1 MTGLTPPGSKHI
13 MGGIATAKIWRPVDP
28 AKGRVDAMRSTMPDF
43 PLTLQHFLWRS
54 TTLFPSKEIVTRR
67 ETRRHRYTYKDF
79 GVRVSQL
86 AHGLK
91 ELGVGAGDRV
101 GTLAWNNY
109 RHLELYF
116 ATPCSGAVLH
126 TLNPRL
132 FPEHLAYVINDAEDK
147 VVFVDASLLPALQ
160 RIANNL
166 KGVKQ
171 FVVMTDGPSPNGELK
186 PVTSYEELIAN
197 RPTSYAWP
205 DLDER
210 DAAAMCYT
218 SGTTGKP
225 KGVVYS
231 HRSSVLHSLGVAIGG
246 GIGLQESDSILPI
259 VPMFHANAWG
269 LPYAATMLGAKQ
281 VFADRF
287 LDPVSLTEL
296 IREEGVTF
304 SAGVPSVWIP
314 LLQYLDKTGMNLDG
328 VRMFVGGSAL
338 SAGLYDGLTKHGID
352 TNQGWGMTETSPVA
366 ACATIKSQ
374 LQHQDRKPLRLKQGL
389 PLAGV
394 ELRLANVDTGKPVP
408 WDGKSVGE
416 IQVRG
421 AWVTGSYFR
430 GVDADRFTADG
441 WLRTGDVANVDTEGY
456 IAIVDR
462 TKDLVKSGGEWISSV
477 ELESAI
483 MGHPKVLEA
492 AVIGV
497 PHPKWQERPVAYAV
511 VKPEF
516 KGAVSQAD
524 IIDFLKPLVAKWW
537 LPDEVRFIDEIP
549 KTSVGKFDK
558 KVIREQ
564 ALKTPASAS
573 PSE

>member
-1 MTGLTPPGSKHI
+1 
-13 MGGIATAKIWRPVDP
+13 
-28 AKGRVDAMRSTMPDF
+28 MRSTMPDF
-43 PLTLQHFLWRS
+43 PLTLQHFLWRA

-67 ETRRHRYTYKDF
+67 ESSRHRYTYAQF
-79 GVRVSQL
+79 GQRVAQL
-86 AHGLK
+86 AHALK

-116 ATPCSGAVLH
+116 AVPGAGAVLH

-132 FPEHLAYVINDAEDK
+132 FPEHLQYVINDAEDR
-147 VVFVDASLLPALQ
+147 VIFVDASILPALQ
-160 RIANNL
+160 RIADDI
-166 KGVKQ
+166 KGVKH
-171 FVVMTDGPSPNGELK
+171 FVVMTDGPSPDGQLK
-186 PVTSYEELIAN
+186 PMLSYEDLLSG
-197 RPTSYAWP
+197 RPTSYPWP
-205 DLDER
+205 QIDER

-231 HRSSVLHSLGVAIGG
+231 HRSSVLHSFGIAIGG

-296 IREEGVTF
+296 IRDEAVTF

-314 LLQYLDKTGMNLDG
+314 LLQHLDKTGTDLHG
-328 VRMFVGGSAL
+328 LRMFVGGSAL
-338 SAGLYDGLTKHGID
+338 SAGLYDGLTRHGID

-366 ACATIKSQ
+366 AVATIKSAMK
-374 LQHQDRKPLRLKQGL
+374 DTDPKAIRLKQGL

-394 ELRLANVDTGKPVP
+394 ELRLADVDSGRPVA

-421 AWVTGSYFR
+421 PWVTAGYYR

-441 WLRTGDVANVDTEGY
+441 WLRTGDVANVDSEGY
-456 IAIVDR
+456 AQIVDR

-497 PHPKWQERPVAYAV
+497 PHPKWTERPVAYV
-511 VKPEF
+511 VAKPEF
-516 KGAVSQAD
+516 KGALTQEE
-524 IIDFLKPLVAKWW
+524 ILEYLRPLVAKWW

-564 ALKTPASAS
+564 ARQAPAIVR

>member
-1 MTGLTPPGSKHI
+1 
-13 MGGIATAKIWRPVDP
+13 
-28 AKGRVDAMRSTMPDF
+28 MRSTMPDF

-67 ETRRHRYTYKDF
+67 ESGRHRYTYAQF
-79 GVRVSQL
+79 GQRVAQL
-86 AHGLK
+86 AHAIR

-116 ATPCSGAVLH
+116 AVPGAGAVLH

-132 FPEHLAYVINDAEDK
+132 FPEHLQYVINDAEDT
-147 VVFVDASLLPALQ
+147 VIFVDASILPALQ
-160 RIANNL
+160 RIADDI
-166 KGVKQ
+166 KGVKH
-171 FVVMTDGPSPNGELK
+171 FVVMTDGPSPDGQLK
-186 PVTSYEELIAN
+186 PMLSYEDLLSG
-197 RPTSYAWP
+197 RPTSYPWP
-205 DLDER
+205 QIDER

-231 HRSSVLHSLGVAIGG
+231 HRSSVLHSFGIAIGG

-296 IREEGVTF
+296 IRDEAVSF

-314 LLQYLDKTGMNLDG
+314 LLQHLDKTGTDLHG
-328 VRMFVGGSAL
+328 LRMFVGGSAL
-338 SAGLYDGLTKHGID
+338 SAGLYDGLTRHGID

-366 ACATIKSQ
+366 AVATIKSAMKNTD
-374 LQHQDRKPLRLKQGL
+374 LKAIRLKQGL

-394 ELRLANVDTGKPVP
+394 ELRLADVDSGTPVA

-421 AWVTGSYFR
+421 PWVTAGYYR

-441 WLRTGDVANVDTEGY
+441 WLRTGDVANVDSEGY
-456 IAIVDR
+456 AQIVDR

-497 PHPKWQERPVAYAV
+497 PHPKWTERPVAYV
-511 VKPEF
+511 VAKPEF
-516 KGAVSQAD
+516 KGALTQEE
-524 IIDFLKPLVAKWW
+524 ILEYLRPLVAKWW

-564 ALKTPASAS
+564 ARQAPAIVR

>member
-1 MTGLTPPGSKHI
+1 
-13 MGGIATAKIWRPVDP
+13 
-28 AKGRVDAMRSTMPDF
+28 MRSTMPDF
-43 PLTLQHFLWRS
+43 PLTLQHFLWRA

-67 ETRRHRYTYKDF
+67 ESSRHRYTYAQF
-79 GVRVSQL
+79 GQRVAQL
-86 AHGLK
+86 AHALK

-116 ATPCSGAVLH
+116 AVPGAGAVLH

-132 FPEHLAYVINDAEDK
+132 FPEHLQYVINDAEDK
-147 VVFVDASLLPALQ
+147 VIFVDASILPALQ
-160 RIANNL
+160 RIADDI
-166 KGVKQ
+166 KGVKH
-171 FVVMTDGPSPNGELK
+171 FVVMTDGPSPDGQLK
-186 PVTSYEELIAN
+186 PMLSYEDLLSG
-197 RPTSYAWP
+197 RPTSYPWP
-205 DLDER
+205 QIDER

-231 HRSSVLHSLGVAIGG
+231 HRSSVLHSFGIAIGG

-296 IREEGVTF
+296 IRDEAVTF

-314 LLQYLDKTGMNLDG
+314 LLQHLDKTGTDLHG
-328 VRMFVGGSAL
+328 LRMFVGGSAL
-338 SAGLYDGLTKHGID
+338 SAGLYDGLTRHGID

-366 ACATIKSQ
+366 AVATIKSAMK
-374 LQHQDRKPLRLKQGL
+374 DTDPKAIRLKQGL

-394 ELRLANVDTGKPVP
+394 ELRLADVDSGRPVA

-421 AWVTGSYFR
+421 PWVTAGYYR

-441 WLRTGDVANVDTEGY
+441 WLRTGDVANVDSEGY
-456 IAIVDR
+456 AQIVDR

-497 PHPKWQERPVAYAV
+497 PHPKWTERPVAYV
-511 VKPEF
+511 VAKPEF
-516 KGAVSQAD
+516 KGALTQEE
-524 IIDFLKPLVAKWW
+524 ILEYLRPLVAKWW

-564 ALKTPASAS
+564 ARQAPAIVR

>member
-1 MTGLTPPGSKHI
+1 
-13 MGGIATAKIWRPVDP
+13 
-28 AKGRVDAMRSTMPDF
+28 MRSTMPDF

-54 TTLFPSKEIVTRR
+54 TTLFPNKEIVTRR
-67 ETRRHRYTYKDF
+67 ETGRHRYTYADF
-79 GVRVSQL
+79 GRRVAQL
-86 AHGLK
+86 AHGLR
-91 ELGVGAGDRV
+91 ELGIGPGDRV

-116 ATPCSGAVLH
+116 AVPCSGAVLH

-132 FPEHLAYVINDAEDK
+132 FPEHLEFVINDADDQ
-147 VVFVDASLLPALQ
+147 VIFVDASIVPALQ
-160 RIANNL
+160 RVAGKI
-166 KGVKQ
+166 KGVKH
-171 FVVMTDGPSPNGELK
+171 FVVMSDGPSPDGQLS
-186 PVTSYEELIAN
+186 PVMSYEELIGN
-197 RPTSYAWP
+197 RPTVYDWP
-205 DLDER
+205 VLDER
-210 DAAAMCYT
+210 DASAMCYT

-231 HRSSVLHSLGVAIGG
+231 HRSSVLHSFGIAIGG
-246 GIGLQESDSILPI
+246 GIGLSETDAILPV

-269 LPYAATMLGAKQ
+269 LAYAATMLGAKQ
-281 VFADRF
+281 VFPDRF

-296 IREEGVTF
+296 IREEKVTF
-304 SAGVPSVWIP
+304 SSGVPSVWIA
-314 LLQYLDKTGMNLDG
+314 LLQHLDKTGTNLDG
-328 VRMFVGGSAL
+328 LRMFVGGSAL
-338 SAGLYDGLTKHGID
+338 PAGLYDGLTRHGID

-366 ACATIKSQ
+366 AVATMKSYMSESE
-374 LQHQDRKPLRLKQGL
+374 RKRVRLKAGL
-389 PLAGV
+389 PIAGV
-394 ELRLANVDTGKPVP
+394 ELRLANVDTGEPVP

-421 AWVTGSYFR
+421 PWVTANYYR
-430 GVDADRFTADG
+430 GVDPERFTADG
-441 WLRTGDVANVDTEGY
+441 WLRTGDVANVDPEGY
-456 IAIVDR
+456 AQIVDR

-497 PHPKWQERPVAYAV
+497 PHPKWQERPVAYV
-511 VKPEF
+511 VAKPEF
-516 KGAVSQAD
+516 KRNVTQAE
-524 IIDFLKPLVAKWW
+524 IIEFLEPLVAKWW
-537 LPDEVRFIDEIP
+537 LPDEVRFVDEIP

-564 ALKTPASAS
+564 ALKAPTAAR

>member
-1 MTGLTPPGSKHI
+1 
-13 MGGIATAKIWRPVDP
+13 
-28 AKGRVDAMRSTMPDF
+28 MRSTMPDF

-67 ETRRHRYTYKDF
+67 ESSRHRYTYAQF
-79 GVRVSQL
+79 GKRVAQL
-86 AHGLK
+86 AHALK

-116 ATPCSGAVLH
+116 AVPGAGAVLH

-132 FPEHLAYVINDAEDK
+132 FPEHLQYVINDAEDK
-147 VVFVDASLLPALQ
+147 VIFVDASILPALQ
-160 RIANNL
+160 RIADDI
-166 KGVKQ
+166 KGVKH
-171 FVVMTDGPSPNGELK
+171 FVVMTDGPSPDGQLK
-186 PVTSYEELIAN
+186 PMLSYEDLLSG
-197 RPTSYAWP
+197 RPTSYPWP
-205 DLDER
+205 QIDER

-231 HRSSVLHSLGVAIGG
+231 HRSSVLHSFGIAIGG

-296 IREEGVTF
+296 IRDEAVTF

-314 LLQYLDKTGMNLDG
+314 LLQHLDKTGTDLHG
-328 VRMFVGGSAL
+328 LRMFVGGSAL
-338 SAGLYDGLTKHGID
+338 SAGLYDGLTRHGID

-366 ACATIKSQ
+366 AVATIKSAMK
-374 LQHQDRKPLRLKQGL
+374 DTDPKAIRLKQGL

-394 ELRLANVDTGKPVP
+394 ELRLADVDSGRPVA

-421 AWVTGSYFR
+421 PWVTAGYYR

-441 WLRTGDVANVDTEGY
+441 WLRTGDVANVDSEGY
-456 IAIVDR
+456 AQIVDR

-497 PHPKWQERPVAYAV
+497 PHPKWTERPVAYV
-511 VKPEF
+511 VAKPEF
-516 KGAVSQAD
+516 KGALTQEE
-524 IIDFLKPLVAKWW
+524 ILEYLRPLVAKWW

-564 ALKTPASAS
+564 ARQAPAIVR

>member
-1 MTGLTPPGSKHI
+1 
-13 MGGIATAKIWRPVDP
+13 
-28 AKGRVDAMRSTMPDF
+28 MRSTMPDY

-54 TTLFPSKEIVTRR
+54 TTLFPTKEIVSRR
-67 ETRRHRYTYKDF
+67 ETGRHRYTYADF
-79 GVRVSQL
+79 GRRVAQL
-86 AHGLK
+86 AHAIR
-91 ELGVGAGDRV
+91 ELGVGPGDRV

-116 ATPCSGAVLH
+116 AVPCSGAVLH

-132 FPEHLAYVINDAEDK
+132 FPEHLEYVINDAEDK
-147 VVFVDASLLPALQ
+147 VIFVDASVVPVLQ
-160 RIANNL
+160 RVVKNL
-166 KGVKQ
+166 KGVKH
-171 FVVMTDGPSPNGELK
+171 FVVMSDGPSADGQLQPLA
-186 PVTSYEELIAN
+186 SYEELIAG
-197 RPTSYAWP
+197 RPTLFPWP
-205 DLDER
+205 DLNEQ

-218 SGTTGKP
+218 SGTTGQP

-231 HRSSVLHSLGVAIGG
+231 HRSSVLHSFGIAIGG
-246 GIGLQESDSILPI
+246 GVGLQEADSILAI

-287 LDPVSLTEL
+287 LDPASLTEL
-296 IREEGVTF
+296 IRDERVTF
-304 SAGVPSVWIP
+304 SAGVPSVWIM
-314 LLQYLDKTGMNLDG
+314 LLQYLDQTGMNFDG
-328 VRMFVGGSAL
+328 LRMFVGGSAL
-338 SAGLYDGLTKHGID
+338 SAGLYDGLTRHGID

-366 ACATIKSQ
+366 ACATIKSYMKES
-374 LQHQDRKPLRLKQGL
+374 DPKPIRLKQGL
-389 PLAGV
+389 PVAGV
-394 ELRLANVDTGKPVP
+394 ELRLSNVETGELVP

-421 AWVTGSYFR
+421 PWVTASYYR

-441 WLRTGDVANVDTEGY
+441 WLKTGDVANVDREGY
-456 IAIVDR
+456 AQIVDR

-497 PHPKWQERPVAYAV
+497 PHPKWQERPVAYV
-511 VKPEF
+511 VPKPEF
-516 KGAVSQAD
+516 KGAISQRE
-524 IIDFLKPLVAKWW
+524 ILDFLTPLVAKWW
-537 LPDEVRFIDEIP
+537 LPDEVRFTDEIP

-564 ALKTPASAS
+564 ASKAPVTAR

>member
-1 MTGLTPPGSKHI
+1 
-13 MGGIATAKIWRPVDP
+13 
-28 AKGRVDAMRSTMPDF
+28 MRSTMPDF

-54 TTLFPSKEIVTRR
+54 TTLFPKKEIVTRR
-67 ETRRHRYTYKDF
+67 ETGRHRYTYADF
-79 GVRVSQL
+79 GRRVAQL
-86 AHGLK
+86 AHALR
-91 ELGVGAGDRV
+91 ELGIAPGDRV

-116 ATPCSGAVLH
+116 AVPCSGAVLH

-132 FPEHLAYVINDAEDK
+132 FPEHLEFVINDAEDK
-147 VVFVDASLLPALQ
+147 VIFVDASIVPALQ
-160 RIANNL
+160 RVAGKL
-166 KGVKQ
+166 KGVTQ
-171 FVVMTDGPSPNGELK
+171 FVVMADGPSPDG
-186 PVTSYEELIAN
+186 VTPSISYEELISG
-197 RPTSYAWP
+197 RPTAYDWP
-205 DLDER
+205 TLDER

-231 HRSSVLHSLGVAIGG
+231 HRSSVLHSFGIAIGG
-246 GIGLQESDSILPI
+246 GIGLAESDSILPV

-269 LPYAATMLGAKQ
+269 LAYGATMLGAKQ
-281 VFADRF
+281 VFPDRF

-296 IREEGVTF
+296 IREEKVTF
-304 SAGVPSVWIP
+304 SAGVPSVWIA
-314 LLQYLDKTGMNLDG
+314 LLQHLDKTGTNLDG
-328 VRMFVGGSAL
+328 LRMFVGGSAL
-338 SAGLYDGLTKHGID
+338 PAGLYDGLTRHGID
-352 TNQGWGMTETSPVA
+352 ANQGWGMTETSPVA
-366 ACATIKSQ
+366 SVATMKSYMPES
-374 LQHQDRKPLRLKQGL
+374 DRKQVRLKAGL

-394 ELRLANVDTGKPVP
+394 ELRLADVETGKPVP

-421 AWVTGSYFR
+421 PWVTASYYR
-430 GVDADRFTADG
+430 GVDPERFTQDG
-441 WLRTGDVANVDTEGY
+441 WLRTGDVANVDPEGY
-456 IAIVDR
+456 AQIVDR

-497 PHPKWQERPVAYAV
+497 PHPKWQERPVAYV
-511 VKPEF
+511 VAKPEF
-516 KGAVSQAD
+516 KGALTQAE
-524 IIDFLKPLVAKWW
+524 IIEFLKPLVAKWW
-537 LPDEVRFIDEIP
+537 LPDEVRFVDEIP

-564 ALKTPASAS
+564 ALQAPAAAR

>member
-1 MTGLTPPGSKHI
+1 
-13 MGGIATAKIWRPVDP
+13 
-28 AKGRVDAMRSTMPDF
+28 MRSTMPDF

-54 TTLFPSKEIVTRR
+54 TTLFPNKEIVTRR
-67 ETRRHRYTYKDF
+67 EKGRHRYTYADF
-79 GVRVSQL
+79 GARVAQL
-86 AHGLK
+86 ANALA
-91 ELGVGAGDRV
+91 ELGVRPGDRV

-109 RHLELYF
+109 RHFELYF
-116 ATPCSGAVLH
+116 AVPCSGAVLH

-132 FPEHLAYVINDAEDK
+132 FPEHLEFIIKDAEDK
-147 VVFVDASLLPALQ
+147 VIFVDESVLPALQ
-160 RIANNL
+160 RVAGGL

-171 FVVMTDGPSPNGELK
+171 FVLMTDGASVDGQLK
-186 PVTSYEELIAN
+186 PIVSYEELMTG
-197 RPTSYAWP
+197 RPTTYSWP

-231 HRSSVLHSLGVAIGG
+231 HRSSVLHAFGTAMGGAIG
-246 GIGLQESDSILPI
+246 LSESDAVLPV

-269 LPYAATMLGAKQ
+269 LPYAATMVGAKQ
-281 VFADRF
+281 VFPDRF

-314 LLQYLDKTGMNLDG
+314 LLQHLDKTGTDLHG
-328 VRMFVGGSAL
+328 FRMFVGGSAL
-338 SAGLYDGLTKHGID
+338 PAGLYDGLTRHGID

-366 ACATIKSQ
+366 AVATTKSYSRPEQ
-374 LQHQDRKPLRLKQGL
+374 KREVRLKAGL
-389 PLAGV
+389 PIVGV
-394 ELRLANVDTGKPVP
+394 ELRIADVETGKPVA

-421 AWVTGSYFR
+421 PWVTASYFR
-430 GVDADRFTADG
+430 GVDPDRFTADG
-441 WLRTGDVANVDTEGY
+441 WLRTGDVANVDSEGY
-456 IAIVDR
+456 AQIVDR
-462 TKDLVKSGGEWISSV
+462 TKDLIKSGGEWISSV

-483 MGHPKVLEA
+483 MGHPKVSEA

-497 PHPKWQERPVAYAV
+497 PHPKWQERPVAFV
-511 VKPEF
+511 VPKADF
-516 KGAVSQAD
+516 KGELKED
-524 IIDFLKPLVAKWW
+524 EIIEYLRPLVAKWW

-558 KVIREQ
+558 KVIRER
-564 ALKTPASAS
+564 AGSSAAVSS

>member
-1 MTGLTPPGSKHI
+1 
-13 MGGIATAKIWRPVDP
+13 
-28 AKGRVDAMRSTMPDF
+28 MRSTMPDF

-67 ETRRHRYTYKDF
+67 ESGRHRYTYAQF
-79 GVRVSQL
+79 GQRVAQL
-86 AHGLK
+86 AHAIR
-91 ELGVGAGDRV
+91 ELGVGPGDRV

-116 ATPCSGAVLH
+116 AVPGAGAVLH

-132 FPEHLAYVINDAEDK
+132 FPEHLQYVINDAEDT
-147 VVFVDASLLPALQ
+147 VIFVDASILPALQ
-160 RIANNL
+160 RIADDI
-166 KGVKQ
+166 KRVKH
-171 FVVMTDGPSPNGELK
+171 FVVMTDGPSPDGQLK
-186 PVTSYEELIAN
+186 PMLSYEDLLSG
-197 RPTSYAWP
+197 RPTSYPWP
-205 DLDER
+205 QIDER

-231 HRSSVLHSLGVAIGG
+231 HRSSVLHSFGIAIGG

-296 IREEGVTF
+296 IRDEAVTF

-314 LLQYLDKTGMNLDG
+314 LLQHLDKTGTDLHG
-328 VRMFVGGSAL
+328 LRMFVGGSAL
-338 SAGLYDGLTKHGID
+338 SAGLYDGLTRHGID

-366 ACATIKSQ
+366 AVATIKSAMKNTD
-374 LQHQDRKPLRLKQGL
+374 LKAIRLKQGL

-394 ELRLANVDTGKPVP
+394 ELRLADVDSGTPVA

-421 AWVTGSYFR
+421 PWVTAGYYR

-441 WLRTGDVANVDTEGY
+441 WLRTGDVANVDSEGY
-456 IAIVDR
+456 AQIVDR

-497 PHPKWQERPVAYAV
+497 PHPKWTERPVAYV
-511 VKPEF
+511 VAKPEF
-516 KGAVSQAD
+516 KGALTQEE
-524 IIDFLKPLVAKWW
+524 ILEYLRPLVAKWW

-564 ALKTPASAS
+564 ARQAPAIVR

>member
-1 MTGLTPPGSKHI
+1 
-13 MGGIATAKIWRPVDP
+13 
-28 AKGRVDAMRSTMPDF
+28 MRSTMPDF

-54 TTLFPSKEIVTRR
+54 TTLVPSKEIVTRR
-67 ETRRHRYTYKDF
+67 ESGRHRYTYADF
-79 GVRVSQL
+79 GGRVAQL
-86 AHGLK
+86 AHALK
-91 ELGVGAGDRV
+91 ELGVKPGDRV

-116 ATPCSGAVLH
+116 AVPGAGAVLH

-132 FPEHLAYVINDAEDK
+132 FPEHLAFVVNDAEDK
-147 VVFVDASLLPALQ
+147 VIFVDASILPALQ
-160 RIANNL
+160 RIADNI
-166 KGVKQ
+166 KGVRQ
-171 FVVMTDGPSPNGELK
+171 FFVMTDGASPDGQLK
-186 PVTSYEELIAN
+186 PMVSYEELLGG
-197 RPTSYAWP
+197 RPTSYPWP
-205 DLDER
+205 QIDER

-231 HRSSVLHSLGVAIGG
+231 HRSTVLHSFGIAIGG

-296 IREEGVTF
+296 IRDERVTF
-304 SAGVPSVWIP
+304 SAG
-314 LLQYLDKTGMNLDG
+314 
-328 VRMFVGGSAL
+328 
-338 SAGLYDGLTKHGID
+338 
-352 TNQGWGMTETSPVA
+352 
-366 ACATIKSQ
+366 
-374 LQHQDRKPLRLKQGL
+374 
-389 PLAGV
+389 
-394 ELRLANVDTGKPVP
+394 VP

-421 AWVTGSYFR
+421 PWVTAGYYR

-441 WLRTGDVANVDTEGY
+441 WLRTGDVANVDPEGY
-456 IAIVDR
+456 AQIVDR

-477 ELESAI
+477 ELESQI

-492 AVIGV
+492 AVIAV
-497 PHPKWQERPVAYAV
+497 PHPKWQERPVAYV
-511 VKPEF
+511 VAKPEF
-516 KGAVSQAD
+516 KGAVTQD
-524 IIDFLKPLVAKWW
+524 EILDYLRPLVAKWW
-537 LPDEVRFIDEIP
+537 LPDEVRFVDEIP

-564 ALKTPASAS
+564 ALKAPAAAR

>member
-1 MTGLTPPGSKHI
+1 
-13 MGGIATAKIWRPVDP
+13 
-28 AKGRVDAMRSTMPDF
+28 MPDF

-54 TTLFPSKEIVTRR
+54 TTLFPRKEIVTRR
-67 ETRRHRYTYKDF
+67 EGGRHRYTYAEF
-79 GVRVSQL
+79 GRRVAQL
-86 AHGLK
+86 AHALR
-91 ELGVGAGDRV
+91 ELGIAPGDRV

-116 ATPCSGAVLH
+116 AVPCVGAVLH

-132 FPEHLAYVINDAEDK
+132 FPEHLEFVINDAEDK
-147 VVFVDASLLPALQ
+147 VIFVDASIVPVLQ
-160 RIANNL
+160 RVAKNL
-166 KGVKQ
+166 KRVTQ
-171 FVVMTDGPSPNGELK
+171 FVVMADGPSPDGQLT
-186 PVTSYEELIAN
+186 PAVSYEELIGN
-197 RPTSYAWP
+197 RPTVYDWP

-210 DAAAMCYT
+210 EAAAMCYT

-231 HRSSVLHSLGVAIGG
+231 HRSSVLHSFGIAIGG
-246 GIGLQESDSILPI
+246 GIGLTESDSILPV

-269 LPYAATMLGAKQ
+269 LAYGATMLGAKQ
-281 VFADRF
+281 VFPDRF

-296 IREEGVTF
+296 IKEEKVTF
-304 SAGVPSVWIP
+304 SAGVPSVWIA
-314 LLQYLDKTGMNLDG
+314 LLQHLEKTATNLDG
-328 VRMFVGGSAL
+328 LRMFVGGSAL
-338 SAGLYDGLTKHGID
+338 PAGLYDGLTRHGID

-366 ACATIKSQ
+366 SVATMKSYMPEA
-374 LQHQDRKPLRLKQGL
+374 DRKQVRLKAGL
-389 PLAGV
+389 PIAGV
-394 ELRLANVDTGKPVP
+394 ELRLANVETGEPVP

-421 AWVTGSYFR
+421 PWVTASYYR
-430 GVDADRFTADG
+430 GVDPERFTPDG
-441 WLRTGDVANVDTEGY
+441 WLRTGDVANVDPEGY
-456 IAIVDR
+456 AQIVDR

-497 PHPKWQERPVAYAV
+497 PHPKWQERPVAYV
-511 VKPEF
+511 VAKPEF
-516 KGAVSQAD
+516 KGMVTQD
-524 IIDFLKPLVAKWW
+524 EIIEYLTPLVAKWW
-537 LPDEVRFIDEIP
+537 LPDEVRFVDEIP

-564 ALKTPASAS
+564 ALKAPAAAR

>member
-1 MTGLTPPGSKHI
+1 
-13 MGGIATAKIWRPVDP
+13 
-28 AKGRVDAMRSTMPDF
+28 MRSTMPDF
-43 PLTLQHFLWRS
+43 PLTLQHFLWRA

-67 ETRRHRYTYKDF
+67 ESSRHRYTYAQF
-79 GVRVSQL
+79 GQRVAQL
-86 AHGLK
+86 AHALK

-116 ATPCSGAVLH
+116 AVPGAGAVLH

-132 FPEHLAYVINDAEDK
+132 FPEHLQYVINDAEDR
-147 VVFVDASLLPALQ
+147 VIFVDASILPALQ
-160 RIANNL
+160 RIADDI
-166 KGVKQ
+166 KGVKH
-171 FVVMTDGPSPNGELK
+171 FVVMTDGPSPDGQLK
-186 PVTSYEELIAN
+186 PMLSYEDLLSG
-197 RPTSYAWP
+197 RPTSYPWP
-205 DLDER
+205 QIDER

-231 HRSSVLHSLGVAIGG
+231 HRSSVLHSFGIAIGG

-296 IREEGVTF
+296 IRDEAVSF

-314 LLQYLDKTGMNLDG
+314 LLQHLDKTGTDLHG
-328 VRMFVGGSAL
+328 LRMFVGGSAL
-338 SAGLYDGLTKHGID
+338 SAGLYDGLTRHGID

-366 ACATIKSQ
+366 AVATIKSAMK
-374 LQHQDRKPLRLKQGL
+374 DTDPKAIRLKQGL

-394 ELRLANVDTGKPVP
+394 ELRLADVDSGTPVA

-421 AWVTGSYFR
+421 PWVTAGYYR

-441 WLRTGDVANVDTEGY
+441 WLRTGDVANVDSEGY
-456 IAIVDR
+456 AQIVDR

-497 PHPKWQERPVAYAV
+497 PHPKWTERPVAYV
-511 VKPEF
+511 VAKPEF
-516 KGAVSQAD
+516 KGALTQEE
-524 IIDFLKPLVAKWW
+524 ILEYLRPLVAKWW

-564 ALKTPASAS
+564 ARQAPAIVR

>member
-1 MTGLTPPGSKHI
+1 
-13 MGGIATAKIWRPVDP
+13 
-28 AKGRVDAMRSTMPDF
+28 MRSTMPDY

-54 TTLFPSKEIVTRR
+54 TTLFPKKEIVTRR
-67 ETRRHRYTYKDF
+67 ETGRHRYTYADF
-79 GVRVSQL
+79 GRRVAQL

-91 ELGVGAGDRV
+91 DVGIGPGDRV
-101 GTLAWNNY
+101 GTLAWNTY

-116 ATPCSGAVLH
+116 AVPCSGAVVH

-132 FPEHLAYVINDAEDK
+132 APEQLAYIVNDAEDK
-147 VVFVDASLLPALQ
+147 VIFVDASLVPALQ
-160 RIANNL
+160 RVAGQL
-166 KGVKQ
+166 KSTKQ
-171 FVVMTDGPSPNGELK
+171 FIVMTDAPSPDGQLK
-186 PVTSYEELIAN
+186 PVISYEELIAG
-197 RPTSYAWP
+197 RPTDYPWP
-205 DLDER
+205 ALDER

-231 HRSSVLHSLGVAIGG
+231 HRSSVLHSFGITVGNIGPT
-246 GIGLQESDSILPI
+246 ESDTLLPI

-269 LPYAATMLGAKQ
+269 HPYAAAMLGAKL
-281 VFADRF
+281 VFPDRF

-304 SAGVPSVWIP
+304 SAGVPSVWIA
-314 LLQYLDKTGMNLDG
+314 LLQHLDKTAINLDG
-328 VRMFVGGSAL
+328 LRMFVGGSAL
-338 SAGLYDGLTKHGID
+338 PASLYDGLTRHHIEVI
-352 TNQGWGMTETSPVA
+352 QGWGMTETSPVA
-366 ACATIKSQ
+366 ACATMKSYIPA
-374 LQHQDRKPLRLKQGL
+374 DKKREIRLKAGL

-394 ELRLANVDTGKPVP
+394 ELRIADVESGKPVA
-408 WDGKSVGE
+408 WDGKSTGE

-421 AWVTGSYFR
+421 PWVTASYYR

-441 WLRTGDVANVDTEGY
+441 WLRTGDVANVDPEGY
-456 IAIVDR
+456 AQIVDR
-462 TKDLVKSGGEWISSV
+462 TKDLIKSGGEWISSV

-511 VKPEF
+511 PKPDF
-516 KGAVSQAD
+516 KGSLTQAE
-524 IIDFLKPLVAKWW
+524 IIEYLTPRVAKWW
-537 LPDEVRFIDEIP
+537 LPEEVRFVDEIP

-558 KVIREQ
+558 KVIRQ
-564 ALKTPASAS
+564 WAANSAPVS
-573 PSE
+573 TPSE

>member
-1 MTGLTPPGSKHI
+1 
-13 MGGIATAKIWRPVDP
+13 
-28 AKGRVDAMRSTMPDF
+28 MRSTMPDY

-54 TTLFPSKEIVTRR
+54 TALFPTKEIVTRR
-67 ETRRHRYTYKDF
+67 ETGRHRYTYAEF
-79 GVRVSQL
+79 GRRVAQL
-86 AHGLK
+86 AHALK
-91 ELGVGAGDRV
+91 ELGMAPGDRV

-116 ATPCSGAVLH
+116 AVPCSGAVLH

-132 FPEHLAYVINDAEDK
+132 FPEHLEFVINDAEDK
-147 VVFVDASLLPALQ
+147 FIFVDSSLVPALL
-160 RIANNL
+160 RVAKNL
-166 KGVKQ
+166 KSVKQ
-171 FVVMTDGPSPNGELK
+171 FVVMADGPSPDGQLT
-186 PVTSYEELIAN
+186 PLASYEELIAG
-197 RPTSYAWP
+197 RPTVFSWP
-205 DLDER
+205 TLDEQ

-231 HRSSVLHSLGVAIGG
+231 QRSAVLHSFGIAIGG
-246 GIGLQESDSILPI
+246 GIGLQESDSILPV

-281 VFADRF
+281 VFPDRF
-287 LDPVSLTEL
+287 LDPVSLTDL
-296 IREEGVTF
+296 IREEKVTF
-304 SAGVPSVWIP
+304 SSGVPSVWIA
-314 LLQYLDKTGMNLDG
+314 LLQHLDKTGTNLDG
-328 VRMFVGGSAL
+328 LRMFVGGSAL
-338 SAGLYDGLTKHGID
+338 PAGLYDGLTRHGID

-366 ACATIKSQ
+366 AVATLKSYMPER
-374 LQHQDRKPLRLKQGL
+374 DRKQVRLKAGL
-389 PLAGV
+389 PIAGV
-394 ELRLANVDTGKPVP
+394 ELRLANVETGEPVP

-421 AWVTGSYFR
+421 PWVTTSYYR
-430 GVDADRFTADG
+430 GVDPDRFTADG
-441 WLRTGDVANVDTEGY
+441 WLRTGDVANVDPEGY
-456 IAIVDR
+456 AQIVDR

-497 PHPKWQERPVAYAV
+497 PHPKWQERPVAYV
-511 VKPEF
+511 VAKPEY
-516 KGAVSQAD
+516 KGAVTQEE
-524 IIDFLKPLVAKWW
+524 IIEFLTPLVAKWW

-564 ALKTPASAS
+564 ALKTTTPVR

>member
-1 MTGLTPPGSKHI
+1 
-13 MGGIATAKIWRPVDP
+13 
-28 AKGRVDAMRSTMPDF
+28 MRSTMPDF

-67 ETRRHRYTYKDF
+67 ESGRHRYTYAEF
-79 GVRVSQL
+79 GQRVAQL

-91 ELGVGAGDRV
+91 ELGVSPGDRV

-116 ATPCSGAVLH
+116 AVPGAGAVLH

-132 FPEHLAYVINDAEDK
+132 FPEHLQYVINDAEDR
-147 VVFVDASLLPALQ
+147 VIFVDASILPVLQ
-160 RIANNL
+160 RIADDL

-171 FVVMTDGPSPNGELK
+171 FVIMTDGPSPDGQLK
-186 PVTSYEELIAN
+186 PMLSYEELLSG
-197 RPTSYAWP
+197 RPTSYPWP
-205 DLDER
+205 QIDER

-231 HRSSVLHSLGVAIGG
+231 HRSSVLHSFGIAIGG

-314 LLQYLDKTGMNLDG
+314 LLQHLDKTGTNLDG
-328 VRMFVGGSAL
+328 LRMFVGGSAL
-338 SAGLYDGLTKHGID
+338 SAGLYDGLTRHGID

-366 ACATIKSQ
+366 AVATLKSA
-374 LQHQDRKPLRLKQGL
+374 LKGSDLKAIRLKQGL

-394 ELRLANVDTGKPVP
+394 ELRLADVDSGSPVP

-421 AWVTGSYFR
+421 PWVTAGYYR

-441 WLRTGDVANVDTEGY
+441 WLRTGDVANVDPEGY
-456 IAIVDR
+456 AQIVDR

-497 PHPKWQERPVAYAV
+497 PHPKWTERPVAYV
-511 VKPEF
+511 VAKPEF
-516 KGAVSQAD
+516 KGALTQD
-524 IIDFLKPLVAKWW
+524 QILEYLRPLVAKWW
-537 LPDEVRFIDEIP
+537 LPDEVRFIEEIP

-564 ALKTPASAS
+564 ARQAPAIVR

>member
-1 MTGLTPPGSKHI
+1 
-13 MGGIATAKIWRPVDP
+13 
-28 AKGRVDAMRSTMPDF
+28 MRSTMPDF

-67 ETRRHRYTYKDF
+67 ESSRHRYTYAQF
-79 GVRVSQL
+79 GKRVAQL
-86 AHGLK
+86 AHALK

-116 ATPCSGAVLH
+116 AVPGAGAVLH

-132 FPEHLAYVINDAEDK
+132 FPEHLQYVINDAEDK
-147 VVFVDASLLPALQ
+147 VIFVDASILPALQ
-160 RIANNL
+160 RIADDI
-166 KGVKQ
+166 KGVKH
-171 FVVMTDGPSPNGELK
+171 FVVMTDGPSPDGQLK
-186 PVTSYEELIAN
+186 PMLSYEDLLSG
-197 RPTSYAWP
+197 RPTSYPWP
-205 DLDER
+205 QIDER

-231 HRSSVLHSLGVAIGG
+231 HRSSVLHSFGIAIGG

-296 IREEGVTF
+296 IRDEAVTF

-314 LLQYLDKTGMNLDG
+314 LLQHLDKTGTDLHG
-328 VRMFVGGSAL
+328 LRMFVGGSAL
-338 SAGLYDGLTKHGID
+338 SAGLYDGLTRHGID

-366 ACATIKSQ
+366 AVATIKSAMK
-374 LQHQDRKPLRLKQGL
+374 DTDPKAIRLKQGL

-394 ELRLANVDTGKPVP
+394 ELRLADVDSGTPVA

-421 AWVTGSYFR
+421 PWVTAGYYR

-441 WLRTGDVANVDTEGY
+441 WLRTGDVANVDSEGY
-456 IAIVDR
+456 AQIVDR

-497 PHPKWQERPVAYAV
+497 PHPKWTERPVAYV
-511 VKPEF
+511 VAKPEF
-516 KGAVSQAD
+516 KGALTQEE
-524 IIDFLKPLVAKWW
+524 ILEYLRPLVAKWW

-564 ALKTPASAS
+564 ARQAPAIVR

>member
-1 MTGLTPPGSKHI
+1 
-13 MGGIATAKIWRPVDP
+13 
-28 AKGRVDAMRSTMPDF
+28 MRSTMPDF

-54 TTLFPSKEIVTRR
+54 TTLFPSKEIVTKR
-67 ETRRHRYTYKDF
+67 EAGRHRYTYADF
-79 GVRVSQL
+79 GRRVAQL
-86 AHGLK
+86 AHALK
-91 ELGVGAGDRV
+91 DLGVGEGERV
-101 GTLAWNNY
+101 GTLAWNNH

-116 ATPCSGAVLH
+116 AAPCSGAVLH

-132 FPEHLAYVINDAEDK
+132 FPEHLAYVINDADDK
-147 VVFVDASLLPALQ
+147 VIFADASLLPALQ
-160 RIANNL
+160 RIANQL

-171 FVVMTDGPSPNGELK
+171 FVVMTDGPSPNGELT
-186 PVTSYEELIAN
+186 PLSSYEELLAG
-197 RPTSYAWP
+197 RPSVYPWP
-205 DLDER
+205 ELDER

-231 HRSSVLHSLGVAIGG
+231 HRSSVLHSLGIAIGG
-246 GIGLQESDSILPI
+246 GIGLQEADSILPI

-314 LLQYLDKTGMNLDG
+314 LLQYLDKTGTNLDG
-328 VRMFVGGSAL
+328 LRMFVGGSAL
-338 SAGLYDGLTKHGID
+338 SAGLYDGLTGHGID

-374 LQHQDRKPLRLKQGL
+374 LTDQDRKAIRLKQGM
-389 PLAGV
+389 PLAGI
-394 ELRLANVDTGKPVP
+394 ELRLANVETGEPVA

-421 AWVTGSYFR
+421 PWVTGSYFR

-441 WLRTGDVANVDTEGY
+441 WLRTGDVANVDPEGY

-497 PHPKWQERPVAYAV
+497 PHPKWQERPVAYV
-511 VKPEF
+511 VAKPDL
-516 KGAVSQAD
+516 KGAVSQEE
-524 IIDFLKPLVAKWW
+524 ILDFLRPLVAKWW

-558 KVIREQ
+558 KVLRER
-564 ALKTPASAS
+564 ALKATPAAA

>member
-1 MTGLTPPGSKHI
+1 
-13 MGGIATAKIWRPVDP
+13 
-28 AKGRVDAMRSTMPDF
+28 MRSTMPDY

-54 TTLFPSKEIVTRR
+54 TTLFPTKEIVSRR
-67 ETRRHRYTYKDF
+67 ETGRHRYTYADF
-79 GVRVSQL
+79 GRRVAQL
-86 AHGLK
+86 AHAIR
-91 ELGVGAGDRV
+91 ELGVGPGDRV

-116 ATPCSGAVLH
+116 AVPCSGAVLH

-132 FPEHLAYVINDAEDK
+132 FPEHLEYVINDAEDK
-147 VVFVDASLLPALQ
+147 VIFVDASLLPALQ
-160 RIANNL
+160 RIANHL
-166 KGVKQ
+166 KKIKH
-171 FVVMTDGPSPNGELK
+171 FVVMTDGPSPNGELS
-186 PVTSYEELIAN
+186 PLTSYEELIGS
-197 RPTSYAWP
+197 RPTAYPWP

-231 HRSSVLHSLGVAIGG
+231 HRSSVLHSFGVAIGG
-246 GIGLQESDSILPI
+246 GVGLQESDSILPI

-287 LDPVSLTEL
+287 LDPVGLTEL

-304 SAGVPSVWIP
+304 SAGVPTVWVP
-314 LLQYLDKTGMNLDG
+314 LLQHLDKTGTNLEG
-328 VRMFVGGSAL
+328 FRMFVGGSAL
-338 SAGLYDGLTKHGID
+338 SAGLYDGLTRHGID

-366 ACATIKSQ
+366 ATATIKSQ
-374 LQHQDRKPLRLKQGL
+374 LKDQDPKALRLKQGM

-394 ELRLANVDTGKPVP
+394 ELRLANVETGEPVP

-421 AWVTGSYFR
+421 PWITASYYR

-441 WLRTGDVANVDTEGY
+441 WLRTGDVANVDREGY
-456 IAIVDR
+456 VAIVDR

-477 ELESAI
+477 ELELAI
-483 MGHPKVLEA
+483 MGHPKVFEA
-492 AVIGV
+492 TVIGV
-497 PHPKWQERPVAYAV
+497 PHPKWQERPVAYV
-511 VKPEF
+511 VLKPEF
-516 KGAVSQAD
+516 KGAVSQEE
-524 IIDFLKPLVAKWW
+524 IIEYLEPLVAKWW

-564 ALKTPASAS
+564 AQKAPVNVR